1 MYKSNFIPSNAAEYV
16 LRHGNIISDDESAAN
31 MIERVVQ
38 KAFAS
43 EEHFGT
49 PQNTHNRLE
58 QDFGEMCDNG
68 EVVMSTPVLTNAGR
82 YDEKPLTACT
92 MPPVDLRGDL
102 KNVKS
107 MIDTLHQ
114 QGMGTGFNLGDT
126 DDPVSMLDYLNRI
139 AVTGSQSG
147 MEDRPVGNMAIIPV
161 RHPKI
166 REFIDAKRESAIDG
180 STWKFNIS
188 VDVDDEFM
196 TAVESDST
204 IELDDGTKIKA
215 SVIFEQIA
223 EAAYTSADPGLIFLN
238 RMNDRNPTPGIGL
251 YQTTAPCAEVGL
263 APGETC
269 QFGYINIGKSLIKNG
284 DSFSIDYDKLATT
297 SRIMTRVL
305 DNCLEL
311 SLENYTTPK
320 SEHIMRLKRKVGV
333 GICGVADLLVKMGI
347 GYSSEVA
354 VKTVQDVIAWVNYN
368 SKLASMDLAEERGSC
383 GAMSLIN
390 IGGGDPMNRHTAD
403 RPLIGELFSGLDTEM
418 VSGDDWS
425 KLAQKIKS
433 SRNLRNVTT
442 TALPPTGRSSL
453 VIDASTGI
461 EPHFSFTNAN
471 GDLIAPISDYLV
483 AQGISP
489 DRFMKIKSGD
499 ITPSATEAAV
509 VGVCENATAI
519 SAINHLD
526 MAAGVQKVIDEA
538 VSKTVNMPANTTPSD
553 VQNIYYKAWQDGMSG
568 ITIYREGTHSL
579 QPLKLG
585 DSK

>member
-1 MYKSNFIPSNAAEYV
+1 MYNSNFIPSNAAENV
-16 LRHGNIISDDESAAN
+16 LRHGNIIGDDEFAAN

-38 KAFAS
+38 TAFAA
-43 EEHFGT
+43 EGQFGT
-49 PQNTHNRLE
+49 SQNVRARFE

-102 KNVKS
+102 KKVKS

-114 QGMGTGFNLGDT
+114 QGMGTGFNLGNT
-126 DDPVSMLDYLNRI
+126 EDPVSMLDYLNRV

-166 REFIDAKRESAIDG
+166 REFINAKRESAIDG

-196 TAVESDST
+196 RAVGSDGT

-215 SVIFEQIA
+215 SVIFEQIG
-223 EAAYTSADPGLIFLN
+223 EAAYTLADPGLIFLN

-269 QFGYINIGKSLIKNG
+269 QFGYINLGKLLINSG
-284 DSFSIDYDKLATT
+284 DSLSIDYDRLATT
-297 SRIMTRVL
+297 SRMMTRVL

-311 SLENYTTPK
+311 SLRNYTTPE

-347 GYSSEVA
+347 GYSSEEA
-354 VKTVQDVIAWVNYN
+354 VKTVQDAIAWVNFN

-383 GAMSLIN
+383 GAMNLLN

-425 KLAQKIKS
+425 KLA
-433 SRNLRNVTT
+433 
-442 TALPPTGRSSL
+442 
-453 VIDASTGI
+453 
-461 EPHFSFTNAN
+461 
-471 GDLIAPISDYLV
+471 
-483 AQGISP
+483 
-489 DRFMKIKSGD
+489 
-499 ITPSATEAAV
+499 
-509 VGVCENATAI
+509 
-519 SAINHLD
+519 
-526 MAAGVQKVIDEA
+526 
-538 VSKTVNMPANTTPSD
+538 
-553 VQNIYYKAWQDGMSG
+553 
-568 ITIYREGTHSL
+568 
-579 QPLKLG
+579 
-585 DSK
+585 

>member
-1 MYKSNFIPSNAAEYV
+1 MYKSTFIPSSGAESV
-16 LRHGNIISDDESAAN
+16 LRQGNIISNDESAAN

-38 KAFAS
+38 TAFAA
-43 EEHFGT
+43 EEQFGT
-49 PQNTHNRLE
+49 PQHVSGKLAQE
-58 QDFGEMCDNG
+58 FGEMCDKG

-82 YDEKPLTACT
+82 YAEKPLTACT

-126 DDPVSMLDYLNRI
+126 EDPVSMLDYLNRV
-139 AVTGSQSG
+139 AVTGSESG

-166 REFIDAKRESAIDG
+166 REFIDAKRESARDG

-196 TAVESDST
+196 GAVGSDGV
-204 IELDDGTKIKA
+204 IDLDDGSKVKA
-215 SVIFEQIA
+215 SSIFNQIG
-223 EAAYTSADPGLIFLN
+223 EAAHMSADPGLIFLN

-269 QFGYINIGKSLIKNG
+269 QFGYINLGKFLKQNG
-284 DSFSIDYDKLATT
+284 DKFTIDYDKLATT
-297 SRIMTRVL
+297 SRMMTRVL

-311 SLENYTTPK
+311 SLQNYTTPK
-320 SEHIMRLKRKVGV
+320 STHIMRLKRKIGV
-333 GICGVADLLVKMGI
+333 GICGVADLLVKMGVS
-347 GYSSEVA
+347 YSSEEA
-354 VKTVQDVIAWVNYN
+354 VQSVQNAIAWVNYN
-368 SKLASMDLAEERGSC
+368 SKLASINLAEERGSC
-383 GAMSLIN
+383 GAMNLLN
-390 IGGGDPMNRHTAD
+390 ISDENPMNRHTAE
-403 RPLIGELFSGLDTEM
+403 RPLLDKLFSEIDTEM

-425 KLAQKIKS
+425 RLAQVIKS
-433 SRNLRNVTT
+433 SRHLRNVTT

-461 EPHFSFTNAN
+461 EPHFSFTNSV
-471 GDLIAPISDYLV
+471 GELIAPV
-483 AQGISP
+483 ADHLEMQGIAA
-489 DRFMKIKSGD
+489 DRFNGIKSGR
-499 ITPSATEAAV
+499 IIPTKHEAAV
-509 VGVCENATAI
+509 LEVCENATAI
-519 SAINHLD
+519 SVVNHLN

-538 VSKTVNMPANTTPSD
+538 VSKTVNMPSDTTPSD